1 MARFKPAYHPV
12 WLPIWMLLSGIG
24 ITACEKEGDTQAHLM
39 VDVMTVPVADTL
51 PPVIAENTLLTNTHT
66 WYIKDWVYV
75 TNEAT
80 LAIEPGTII
89 QILNRKDT
97 SSGLVITRG
106 AKIMAGGL
114 KNWPIL
120 FQLNDTTGAWSGI
133 ILLGRA
139 PQKTSY
145 TPLENISSIHNSS
158 GWAYGGGQPDDS
170 SGVLQHV
177 KIAVSPHKGSSHK
190 LPEGLLLLGV
200 GSKTLVQDIVI
211 DTTRDGR
218 YHMEPIS
225 PQ

>member
-1 MARFKPAYHPV
+1 
-12 WLPIWMLLSGIG
+12 MLIMYAGV
-24 ITACEKEGDTQAHLM
+24 TACEREDNTPAGPK
-39 VDVMTVPVADTL
+39 VDVMMMPVTDTL

-89 QILNRKDT
+89 QILNRRDT

-106 AKIMAGGL
+106 AKIMAAGL

-120 FQLNDTTGAWSGI
+120 FQMNDTTGPWSGI
-133 ILLGRA
+133 VLLGRA
-139 PQKTSY
+139 PQKA
-145 TPLENISSIHNSS
+145 IHNSS

-177 KIAVSPHKGSSHK
+177 KIAVSPHKGSGNK

-200 GSKTLVQDIVI
+200 GSKTLVQDVVI
-211 DTTRDGR
+211 DTTADGR
-218 YHMEPIS
+218 YHMEPIR